1 MPKFFASSFL
11 SNFLPNIYLTLRFRA
26 NNIGNQV
33 GSNTDYLQPQLNKH
47 TKGKVTMVSWAVDAL
62 VQWQTH
68 H

>member
-47 TKGKVTMVSWAVDAL
+47 TNGKVTMVS
-62 VQWQTH
+62 
-68 H
+68 